1 MKKFLKAHHTQI
13 GMTLI
18 LVGVI
23 LLVVSYVAGLTIY
36 RPVLLTAVAAII
48 TGTIL
53 HVRSVKRQSKY

>member
-1 MKKFLKAHHTQI
+1 
-13 GMTLI
+13 MTLI

-23 LLVVSYVAGLTIY
+23 LLVVSYVVGLTIY

-48 TGTIL
+48 AGTIL